1 MENLQNMSKYQKQ
14 EILFSWIRNMD
25 EFAMDDLLIEH
36 FDYEYEDIEDDEE
49 EF

>member
-25 EFAMDDLLIEH
+25 EDGLNQLLVEYLDYNSDD
-36 FDYEYEDIEDDEE
+36 FEDDEE
-49 EF
+49 DY